1 MRKYFE
7 EADWSNFNEAQ
18 EVKEKF
24 KIYNEGVK
32 RYVPKMGKR
41 EIFNKVWFN
50 RKCEIAK
57 ERLKGCSME

>member
-18 EVKEKF
+18 GVEEKWLSLL
-24 KIYNEGVK
+24 KIYNDGVK

-41 EIFNKVWFN
+41 EIANKVWFN
-50 RKCEIAK
+50 RI
-57 ERLKGCSME
+57 